1 MQCFGFLTFKYI
13 ILFFHQYSR
22 EKPYPIKLPDGW
34 KTDDWNSLEDLGE
47 DTFYAVPMKTIGFR
61 PCSQKVPFIKHGKM
75 IVSEPKD
82 EEYYEGYWWNENESK
97 QIHTKPDKNAK
108 EEYKEGY
115 EYYYYLS
122 ENYHDS

>member
-13 ILFFHQYSR
+13 ILFFQQYSS

-34 KTDDWNSLEDLGE
+34 KVDDWNSLEELGE

-97 QIHTKPDKNAK
+97 QIHTKPEKNAK

-122 ENYHDS
+122 ENYHDN